1 MSNAWQ
7 ALSNYVINY
16 YNYRWYTKGM
26 DIDLQK
32 LNHSFSNKPLLV
44 GGKAMEYYGLRKAGA
59 DIDFVAAEEDVVVL
73 IKQYPDRV
81 KDLWGDL
88 GVCPFDFEIWRTICS
103 FDYDYFKEGAEDKGE
118 YLIVSL
124 EKLLFMRALAMKKE
138 KYMKDLELIVDEIL
152 KEKSEEYESQ
162 KQHNEK
168 LLEGIENITY
178 IEKTGSI
185 E

>member
-1 MSNAWQ
+1 
-7 ALSNYVINY
+7 
-16 YNYRWYTKGM
+16 M
-26 DIDLQK
+26 DVDLKK
-32 LNHSFSNKPLLV
+32 LNHTFSKKPLLV

-59 DIDFVAAEEDVVVL
+59 DIDFVAAEVDVIAL

-88 GVCPFDFEIWRTICS
+88 GICPFEFEIWRTICS
-103 FDYDYFKEGAEDKGE
+103 FDYEYFKEGAEDKGD

-138 KYMKDLELIVDEIL
+138 KYMKDLELIVDGIL
-152 KEKSEEYESQ
+152 KEKSLEYEYL
-162 KQHNEK
+162 KEHNAK

-178 IEKTGSI
+178 IEKIGPA

>member
-1 MSNAWQ
+1 
-7 ALSNYVINY
+7 
-16 YNYRWYTKGM
+16 M
-26 DIDLQK
+26 DIDLKK
-32 LNHSFSNKPLLV
+32 LNHTFSRKPLLV

-59 DIDFVAAEEDVVVL
+59 DIDFIAVEEDVIAL

-88 GVCPFDFEIWRTICS
+88 GVCPYEFEIWRTICS
-103 FDYDYFKEGAEDKGE
+103 FDYDYFSKGAEDKGE

-138 KYMKDLELIVDEIL
+138 KYMKDLELIVDGIL
-152 KEKSEEYESQ
+152 KEKSEEYESL
-162 KQHNEK
+162 KEHNAK
-168 LLEGIENITY
+168 LLEGIENINF
-178 IEKTGSI
+178 IEKTGPT